1 MANSILNRFNAPTQP
16 QRATAPQHSNPMQM
30 MQQFQQ
36 FKANF
41 RGDPQQEVQKLL
53 NSGRM
58 TQQQY
63 NQLQQM
69 AVQMSQMMG
78 R

>member
-1 MANSILNRFNAPTQP
+1 MGGGQMPG
-16 QRATAPQHSNPMQM
+16 PMGQMQQM
-30 MQQFQQ
+30 MNAFQQ

-41 RGDPQQEVQKLL
+41 KGDPQQEVQRLL
-53 NSGRM
+53 NSGQM
-58 TQQQY
+58 SQQQY

-69 AVQMSQMMG
+69 AQQMTRMMG

>member
-1 MANSILNRFNAPTQP
+1 MPNPLFNQMGGNQMPG
-16 QRATAPQHSNPMQM
+16 PMGQMQQM
-30 MQQFQQ
+30 MNAFQQ

-41 RGDPQQEVQKLL
+41 KGDPQQEVQRLL
-53 NSGRM
+53 NSGQM
-58 TQQQY
+58 SQQQY

-69 AVQMSQMMG
+69 ANQMSRMMSG

>member
-1 MANSILNRFNAPTQP
+1 MSSPLFDMMGNSPIPG
-16 QRATAPQHSNPMQM
+16 PMGQMQQM
-30 MQQFQQ
+30 MSAFQQ

-41 RGDPQQEVQKLL
+41 KGDPQQEVQRLL
-53 NSGRM
+53 NSGQM

-69 AVQMSQMMG
+69 ANQMSRMMG

>member
-1 MANSILNRFNAPTQP
+1 MANPLFQQTGGGQMGG
-16 QRATAPQHSNPMQM
+16 QMGQM
-30 MQQFQQ
+30 MRAFQQ

-41 RGDPQQEVQKLL
+41 KGDPQQEVQRLL
-53 NSGRM
+53 NSGQM

-69 AVQMSQMMG
+69 AMNMQRMFIQK
-78 R
+78 

>member
-1 MANSILNRFNAPTQP
+1 MSSPLFNAMGAGPVMQMP
-16 QRATAPQHSNPMQM
+16 GQMGQAMQM

-69 AVQMSQMMG
+69 AMQMSQMMG

>member
-1 MANSILNRFNAPTQP
+1 M
-16 QRATAPQHSNPMQM
+16 SNPLFQQM
-30 MQQFQQ
+30 GGGQMPGPMGQMQQMLSAFQQ

-41 RGDPQQEVQKLL
+41 KGDPQQEVQRLL
-53 NSGRM
+53 NSGQM
-58 TQQQY
+58 SQQQY

-69 AVQMSQMMG
+69 ANQFSHMMQQG

>member
-1 MANSILNRFNAPTQP
+1 MP
-16 QRATAPQHSNPMQM
+16 NPLFDQM
-30 MQQFQQ
+30 GGNQMSGPMGQFQQFMGAFQQ

-41 RGDPQQEVQKLL
+41 KGDPQQEVQRLL
-53 NSGRM
+53 NSGQM
-58 TQQQY
+58 SQQQY

-69 AVQMSQMMG
+69 ANQMSRMMQG